1 MTGDAKECGH
11 PVELTYP
18 ASDAWRCTVCNRVID
33 TFEESDENARVN
45 NSETREETERSI
57 AAGNKQS
64 GGGEHGDV

>member
-1 MTGDAKECGH
+1 MSGDGKECGH
-11 PVELTYP
+11 SVELTYP

-57 AAGNKQS
+57 AAGTERP
-64 GGGEHGDV
+64 GGDDGE